1 MTVAEYMARL
11 DHIEDGAYLADAWTD
26 GRARLDGWQLE
37 YAGRCY
43 GVPRVP
49 GCTLRR
55 CVAWSEGGMT
65 AFYKGTRAREMRTVW
80 KYCDRLRQAVKTA

>member
-1 MTVAEYMARL
+1 MTVAGFMARL
-11 DHIEDGAYLADAWTD
+11 DHIEDGAYLAQAWKE

-37 YAGRCY
+37 YAGRAY

-55 CVAWSEGGMT
+55 CVAWSENGET
-65 AFYKGTRAREMRTVW
+65 SFYKGTRARERMTVW
-80 KYCDRLRQAVKTA
+80 NYYDRLKQALETA

>member
-1 MTVAEYMARL
+1 MTVAGFMARL
-11 DHIEDGAYLADAWTD
+11 DHIEDGAYLARAWAE
-26 GRARLDGWQLE
+26 GRERLDGWQLE
-37 YAGRCY
+37 NAGRAY

-55 CVAWSEGGMT
+55 CVAWSEGDRT

-80 KYCDRLRQAVKTA
+80 KYYDRLKQAVKTA

>member
-1 MTVAEYMARL
+1 MTIANFMARL
-11 DHIEDGAYLADAWTD
+11 DHIEDGAYLAQAWSE

-37 YAGRCY
+37 YAGRAY

-55 CVAWSEGGMT
+55 CVAWSEGGET
-65 AFYKGTRAREMRTVW
+65 CFYRGARACERMTVW
-80 KYCDRLRQAVKTA
+80 NYYNRLKQALETA